1 MLFYNAYFEV
11 FLLIIR
17 FEIETEETRSEA
29 ARKICQKY
37 LCSNEDDLPN
47 NKSNSKSDECV
58 VPQEENSFNEKYS
71 TYNFVLDVLNAD
83 IVSQCLDNI
92 KSECYTL

>member
-1 MLFYNAYFEV
+1 MFVTLYIVRDIV
-11 FLLIIR
+11 FFIR
-17 FEIETEETRSEA
+17 FEIETDETRSEA

-37 LCSNEDDLPN
+37 LCSDEDDLPN
-47 NKSNSKSDECV
+47 SKSISKSDEDV
-58 VPQEENSFNEKYS
+58 IPQEENSFNEKYS

-92 KSECYTL
+92 KSKLII